1 MTLERYLASKRTWE
15 VLFWIVFLGIGFL
28 SNVAIVWIEHARSD
42 AGIMRWE
49 PVVWEGTSIAV
60 QGLLIPLI
68 LRFDAWFPIALDSWR
83 RSVPAHAVFTLVYSL
98 LHVTLMYWSRV
109 AIYRIHGDNSGYHW
123 PNWWADFGYE
133 YLKDFRT
140 YILILV
146 IVYLYRF
153 VLRRL
158 RGEAGFVSEGNDEK
172 TVPVTDRFL
181 IKKLGREFLVRVD
194 DIDWIESAGN
204 YVNLHVDS
212 KVYPLRETMAGIAER
227 LDGVGFQRVHRGAV
241 VNLNRVA
248 EIRTRETG
256 DGEIHLTSSVRVP
269 MSRRYR
275 KRLKERVG

>member
-1 MTLERYLASKRTWE
+1 M
-15 VLFWIVFLGIGFL
+15 
-28 SNVAIVWIEHARSD
+28 
-42 AGIMRWE
+42 
-49 PVVWEGTSIAV
+49 
-60 QGLLIPLI
+60 
-68 LRFDAWFPIALDSWR
+68 
-83 RSVPAHAVFTLVYSL
+83 
-98 LHVTLMYWSRV
+98 
-109 AIYRIHGDNSGYHW
+109 
-123 PNWWADFGYE
+123 
-133 YLKDFRT
+133 
-140 YILILV
+140 
-146 IVYLYRF
+146 
-153 VLRRL
+153 
-158 RGEAGFVSEGNDEK
+158 SEGHDEK

-212 KVYPLRETMAGIAER
+212 KVYPLRETMTGIAER